1 MTHQP
6 PHDAP
11 PPPPAALNTRA
22 TPRQATSYVTAPAAE
37 LLPDTDPLLQ
47 FAPVP
52 HAQPRRNSIT
62 PDRQR
67 RFIAHLA
74 ATGVVTQ
81 AARHIGASMEA
92 LYKLRRRPGAE
103 EFSAAWDRAV
113 DYGIARLEDSAIQRA
128 ILGEE
133 RLVVS
138 AGKVLGTERRHN
150 EALVMFLLRARR
162 ADRYAAGV
170 VPGHPLY
177 ERIRREV
184 TVEVERRLALEDA
197 EDEEEILASLT
208 AKLDLMRQR
217 QLANE
222 AMMAEFAE
230 EDRRLG
236 YDDDKGG
243 DEEEDEEGAE
253 D

>member
-1 MTHQP
+1 MTHHP
-6 PHDAP
+6 S
-11 PPPPAALNTRA
+11 PAHNTRA

-37 LLPDTDPLLQ
+37 PLLDDDPLLQ

-52 HAQPRRNSIT
+52 HVNPRRNSIT

-74 ATGVVTQ
+74 ATGVVIQ
-81 AARHIGASMEA
+81 AAKHIGASMEA

-103 EFSAAWDRAV
+103 DFSAAWDRAV
-113 DYGIARLEDSAIQRA
+113 DAGIGRLEDAAIQRA
-128 ILGEE
+128 IVGEE

-150 EALVMFLLRARR
+150 EALVMFLLRTRR
-162 ADRYAAGV
+162 ADRYAAAV

-184 TVEVERRLALEDA
+184 TADIEKRYALQEH
-197 EDEEEILASLT
+197 EDEEAILASLT
-208 AKLDLMRQR
+208 AKLSAMHQR
-217 QLANE
+217 HLENE
-222 AMMAEFAE
+222 ALMAEFA
-230 EDRRLG
+230 
-236 YDDDKGG
+236 
-243 DEEEDEEGAE
+243 AE
-253 D
+253 DDEGDADRDD